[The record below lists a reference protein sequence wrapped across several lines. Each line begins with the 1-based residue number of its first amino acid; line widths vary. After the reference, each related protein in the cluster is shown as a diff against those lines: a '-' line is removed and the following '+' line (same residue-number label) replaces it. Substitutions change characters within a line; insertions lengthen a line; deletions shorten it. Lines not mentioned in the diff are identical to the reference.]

1 MAQTEAKRPVPTDAS
16 QMTRLEK
23 LAVLLIVLGTEAA
36 AAILKK
42 LADDEVEAIS
52 VEMSK
57 FTIIP
62 KNLQQDILKE
72 FTSVAA
78 AASTSI
84 IGGVDYTQG
93 TLERSVGRSRALS
106 ILSRVSPSRT
116 PIAAMQLIADMDASQ
131 IFNLT
136 KHEQPQIIAVIL
148 SCLAPEKSAELL
160 TMMRPDMRER
170 VVERL
175 ATLSAISIEVVEQVV
190 QVLNRKAGSLFNR
203 PLNQTGGVK
212 NVARTL
218 NCLDKN
224 VTKSILFN
232 LEERNPELSQL
243 IRQKM
248 FTFEDLIGLDVPALQ
263 KVLREVE
270 MRDLAVSLKTA
281 SNALRGKL
289 LGCISKRAAE
299 TVNDESS
306 MMGAIKLKE
315 IDASQM
321 KIIGVVRRLEAEGE
335 IEVSLGKNN
344 REQAPA

>member
-1 MAQTEAKRPVPTDAS
+1 
-16 QMTRLEK
+16 MTRLEK
-23 LAVLLIVLGTEAA
+23 LAVLLTVLGTETAA
-36 AAILKK
+36 EIFKK
-42 LADDEVEAIS
+42 FDDDEVEAIS

-62 KNLQQDILKE
+62 KNLQQEILKE
-72 FTSVAA
+72 FASVAT
-78 AASTSI
+78 AASTAI
-84 IGGVDYTQG
+84 IGGVDYTQR
-93 TLERSVGRSRALS
+93 TLDRSVGPVRAS
-106 ILSRVSPSRT
+106 AILSRVSPSRT

-136 KHEQPQIIAVIL
+136 KHEQPQTIAVIL
-148 SCLAPEKSAELL
+148 SYLAPEKSADLL

-190 QVLNRKAGSLFNR
+190 QVLNRKAGTFFNR
-203 PLNQTGGVK
+203 PVNQTGGVK
-212 NVARTL
+212 IVARTL

-224 VTKSILFN
+224 LTKSILFKID
-232 LEERNPELSQL
+232 ECNPELSQL

-248 FTFEDLIGLDVPALQ
+248 FTFEDLVGLDVPALQ

-281 SNALRGKL
+281 SEQLRNKL

-306 MMGAIKLKE
+306 MMGTVKLKE

-321 KIIGVVRRLEAEGE
+321 KIIEVVRRLESEGE